1 MRGGKPYLGT
11 GRYIQQEGA
20 AEALGAEIRRCGSRR
35 AFILGGRTA
44 LSVALSRLEPGLKDE
59 RIEYSVSEFAG
70 HCTPEGCTSLRGQAE
85 HAGAEIIV
93 GVGGGK
99 VLDSAKC
106 IADEMNVRAIT
117 VPTSA
122 ATCSACACMS
132 VMYSEDGD
140 ILGNAFQYRE
150 PQTVLVDMEIIARRC
165 PPRML
170 ASGIADAAAKY
181 PEIAFNLEPS
191 WDWEKSALSFAA
203 LQMARFTWEVFTQ
216 RGARAVGDVK
226 AATNSPDVED
236 CVSAAVVLTGT
247 VSSLMSGGRQLAI
260 AHALYDAVCKHYKEQ
275 QRRFLH
281 GEIVS
286 AGIPLQLYVNG
297 ATPDQVDETRAFLR
311 AVGTPTTLKDL
322 WIDRGSADVDLI
334 FAHILQNTELED
346 ARLRERLRMGL
357 EAIAE

>member
-20 AEALGAEIRRCGSRR
+20 AETLGAEIRRCGSRK

-44 LSVALSRLEPGLKDE
+44 LSVALPRIEPGLKDE
-59 RIEYSVSEFAG
+59 GIEYSVREFAG
-70 HCTPEGCTSLRGQAE
+70 HCTSERCALHRGQAE
-85 HAGAEIIV
+85 TAGAGIIV

-99 VLDSAKC
+99 VLDTAKC
-106 IADEMNVRAIT
+106 VAEEMNLRAIT

-132 VMYSEDGD
+132 VMYAEDGD
-140 ILGNAFQYRE
+140 ILANSFQYRE
-150 PQTVLVDMEIIARRC
+150 PQTVLVDMDIIARRC

-181 PEIAFNLEPS
+181 PEIAFNLDPS

-203 LQMARFTWEVFTQ
+203 LRMAEFTWEVFAQ
-216 RGARAVGDVK
+216 RGAHAVGDVR
-226 AATNSPDVED
+226 AASNSLDVED

-297 ATPDQVDETRAFLR
+297 ATPDQIDDTRAFLR

-322 WIDRGSADVDLI
+322 SIDRGSADVDLI
-334 FAHILQNTELED
+334 FSHICRNAELQDVRLKD
-346 ARLRERLRMGL
+346 RLRQGL